1 MASLQRTNQPGS
13 MVPNRQIRG
22 AILPWE
28 KQLIDTLGLTLEE
41 YQWYANEVANYRPER
56 DPAYDHVPHVVCD
69 PVITPIV
76 ISVVGA
82 GLSFAAS
89 ALAPKPK
96 LPKQTDPA
104 QQQVQEARGADV
116 TGASVNAQNRY
127 TNVDGFTSVQPLARL
142 GESMQMVFAN
152 RRNNYGGVR
161 VETKLLWSQLLSQ
174 GDGQELLAIFLA
186 NGGALETI
194 PDFDGMGIGDSL
206 LRGYQASKLGLY
218 FRNGNGT
225 NRINESNKVAGE
237 LTPRNAADVFMAD
250 FEGNNNLKPIF
261 SGVRI
266 PSTMTL
272 FGISEALRNGQ
283 HWKLPYKR
291 VRVVYPPG
299 PAFGFDAEINDANEA
314 EYRKKLAT
322 VEEAERE
329 RYKVRS
335 FYAPRTGLI
344 AARNS
349 ANTLLAQPANQ
360 QWLDLDI
367 AINDLIEFHVYGGNS
382 PNDFG
387 DVGNQDV
394 IAQEDS
400 IRQVVD
406 DVIILGETYLVAG
419 VEAVCV
425 KESKPD
431 LWDKT
436 DKKIYTF
443 KAIQAGKTRLT
454 HEGIVINQAANDV
467 AGPSAFLSQINP
479 CYGPT
484 VCKLAI
490 AHFTT
495 TRKLNQVE
503 IGIKSRVFKRFNGI
517 ANFASQ
523 PSDNVLSRIEQGG
536 NTFNIGTYSD
546 YGLRYSFFRLEVK
559 EKGAT
564 EWYALRL
571 SSGSAFCVKGRTP
584 VDQFNFIRLVFPD
597 SNKQYE
603 IRFRPI
609 AGGAYLAY
617 NQPAGN
623 PVCVLDSRTG
633 NYEQYSA
640 TTPIGAFAVSFK
652 GRLEHLNEIDA
663 TNDVLFLRGKPAGGG
678 TTALSPIVFDASAEI
693 SEQTYDQSLD
703 GGNGGYITGSK
714 IFTTSYSGS
723 GSGLTVSI
731 LALQRAIA
739 RPVGNV
745 VIGLQTRWLHM
756 GIMKAPIPQS
766 SGEELTDTVQ
776 FNRGS
781 YYVQVKF
788 TLRSMTFAEYAT
800 KVGDPAN
807 GGKYGTGYGTTSSDE
822 GWESPFLW
830 VNLNPFPSTVTILDY
845 NGYSVDADGNP
856 FFDPAANGTY
866 SVSMPQGFATPANGK
881 VQADIS
887 VAFTNTQQV
896 YKANIQI
903 RDGGSGYE
911 KGDQVSINGLN
922 NSPTL
927 VIGTVTPLGYGA
939 DIVEKFDAVADVYL
953 NEGQEGSHESG
964 PEHQIVYIN
973 EQREN
978 IKLDKQATTISTIE
992 YAPLYENMS
1001 LLGLQLRSGKEWSS
1015 FNNFT
1020 YYAKKGSKVRKIIN
1034 ESDFTT
1040 RQEVIVLA
1048 GTFDAS
1054 AGGGTGLIASVTR
1067 EGAML
1072 GGLTVGQPLP
1082 AAASANTGYYFTVSE
1097 EGTITSGNAPRITF
1111 NKFDTISS
1119 KGKAW
1124 LANYIYDA
1132 SNLYPEILY
1141 HLISNSNLMPTTMVD
1156 WDGFAEACKVCLANN
1171 FYWDGVLAAPVNIR
1185 DWGTENAQ
1193 YFFLDFLVLG
1203 GKLSLQPTFPV
1214 NKGTDINGYTLSG
1227 AYNRLPLISALFTDG
1242 NIIEDSLQVSWYPA
1256 EQRKAPQILVTLRD
1270 EVENGFAETR
1280 NILVKRIDA
1289 ANPNPQVEAIDFT
1302 GFCTSA
1308 DHAIQFA
1315 KLLIN
1320 VRYHV
1325 THTITFKTLPS
1336 GLALQPG
1343 QYFRVSSQ
1351 ARHVEQF
1358 QNGYVLENGTVVSSS
1373 PMADG
1378 TYTVYFWRSGMPQVE
1393 ERPNA
1398 QGQNQGMVIVNGKTT
1413 PEFANSVF
1421 TQYNNTTS
1429 NRLYKAE
1436 LISYDEEGMVE
1447 ITGSHVPVETDG
1459 KITYLNMDATLF
1471 EVQNEQ

>member
-1 MASLQRTNQPGS
+1 
-13 MVPNRQIRG
+13 MVPSRQIRG

-56 DPAYDHVPHVVCD
+56 DPAYDHVPHVVCV
-69 PVITPIV
+69 PVVPLVMTI
-76 ISVVGA
+76 VGA

-152 RRNNYGGVR
+152 RRGTYGGVR

-250 FEGNNNLKPIF
+250 FKGNNNLKPIF

-266 PSTMTL
+266 PSTMTV
-272 FGISEALRNGQ
+272 FGISEPLRNGQ

-299 PAFGFDAEINDANEA
+299 PVFQFNFELYAADEA

-349 ANTLLAQPANQ
+349 TNTLLAQPTNQ

-400 IRQVVD
+400 IRQIVD

-454 HEGIVINQAANDV
+454 NEGIVINQAANDV

-523 PSDNVLSRIEQGG
+523 PSDNVLNRIEQGG

-640 TTPIGAFAVSFK
+640 TTPIGAFVVSFK

-756 GIMKAPIPQS
+756 GIMKAPIPKT
-766 SGEELTDTVQ
+766 SGEEWTDTVQ

-788 TLRSMTFAEYAT
+788 TLRAMTFAEYAT

-903 RDGGSGYE
+903 RDGGSGY
-911 KGDQVSINGLN
+911 KIGDRVSINGLN

-927 VIGTVTPLGYGA
+927 VIGTVTPPGYGA

-978 IKLDKQATTISTIE
+978 IKLDKQATTTSTIE

-1020 YYAKKGSKVRKIIN
+1020 YYAKKGSKVRKII
-1034 ESDFTT
+1034 D
-1040 RQEVIVLA
+1040 
-1048 GTFDAS
+1048 
-1054 AGGGTGLIASVTR
+1054 
-1067 EGAML
+1067 EGN
-1072 GGLTVGQPLP
+1072 LTV
-1082 AAASANTGYYFTVSE
+1082 N
-1097 EGTITSGNAPRITF
+1097 
-1111 NKFDTISS
+1111 SS
-1119 KGKAW
+1119 N
-1124 LANYIYDA
+1124 LANAVYDA

-1171 FYWDGVLAAPVNIR
+1171 FYWDGVLSAPVNIR

-1378 TYTVYFWRSGMPQVE
+1378 TYTVYFWRSSMTQVE
-1393 ERPNA
+1393 ERS
-1398 QGQNQGMVIVNGKTT
+1398 MVIVNGKTT

-1421 TQYNNTTS
+1421 TQYNTATS

-1447 ITGSHVPVETDG
+1447 ITGSHVPVETNG

>member
-1 MASLQRTNQPGS
+1 MASLQLYNQPGG
-13 MVPNRQIRG
+13 MVTKRQIRG

-28 KQLIDTLGLTLEE
+28 KQLIDTLGLTIEE
-41 YQWYANEVANYRPER
+41 YNWYANEVANYRPER
-56 DPAYDHVPHVVCD
+56 DPAYDVVPEVQCTGID
-69 PVITPIV
+69 PISLIV
-76 ISVVGA
+76 INLVVGIGA
-82 GLSFAAS
+82 SFAS
-89 ALAPKPK
+89 QALAPKPK

-266 PSTMTL
+266 PSTMTV
-272 FGISEALRNGQ
+272 FGISEPLRNGQ

-299 PAFGFDAEINDANEA
+299 PAFGFDAQINDANET

-322 VEEAERE
+322 VEEAARE
-329 RYKVRS
+329 MYKVRS

-367 AINDLIEFHVYGGNS
+367 AVNDLIEFHVYGGNS

-425 KESKPD
+425 KESKLD

-454 HEGIVINQAANDV
+454 NEGIVINQAANDV

-617 NQPAGN
+617 NQPANN

-640 TTPIGAFAVSFK
+640 TTPIGAFVVSFK

-766 SGEELTDTVQ
+766 SGEEWTDTVQ

-788 TLRSMTFAEYAT
+788 TLRAMTFAEYAT

-822 GWESPFLW
+822 GWKSPFLW

-866 SVSMPQGFATPANGK
+866 SVSMPQGFAASANGK

-887 VAFTNTQQV
+887 VAFTNIQQV

-903 RDGGSGYE
+903 RDGGSGYK
-911 KGDQVSINGLN
+911 KGDRVSINGLN

-927 VIGTVTPLGYGA
+927 DIGTVTPPGYGA

-978 IKLDKQATTISTIE
+978 IKLDKQATTSSTIE

-1020 YYAKKGSKVRKIIN
+1020 YYAKKGSKVRKIIDEGN
-1034 ESDFTT
+1034 
-1040 RQEVIVLA
+1040 LA
-1048 GTFDAS
+1048 T
-1054 AGGGTGLIASVTR
+1054 
-1067 EGAML
+1067 
-1072 GGLTVGQPLP
+1072 
-1082 AAASANTGYYFTVSE
+1082 N
-1097 EGTITSGNAPRITF
+1097 
-1111 NKFDTISS
+1111 SS
-1119 KGKAW
+1119 N
-1124 LANYIYDA
+1124 LANAVYGA

-1214 NKGTDINGYTLSG
+1214 NKGSDLSGYTLGG

-1289 ANPNPQVEAIDFT
+1289 ANPNPQVEAIDFA

-1320 VRYHV
+1320 VRYHI
-1325 THTITFKTLPS
+1325 THVISFKTLPS

-1358 QNGYVLENGTVVSSS
+1358 QNGYVLEDGTVVSSS
-1373 PMADG
+1373 PMAAG
-1378 TYTVYFWRSGMPQVE
+1378 TYTVYFWRSSMAQVE
-1393 ERPNA
+1393 ERS
-1398 QGQNQGMVIVNGKTT
+1398 MVIGADGKTT

-1436 LISYDEEGMVE
+1436 MIAYDEEGMVE

>member
-1 MASLQRTNQPGS
+1 

-28 KQLIDTLGLTLEE
+28 KQLIDTLGLTIEE
-41 YQWYANEVANYRPER
+41 YQWYANQVANHRPER
-56 DPAYDHVPHVVCD
+56 DATYEVVPHVVCD
-69 PVITPIV
+69 PITVGIV
-76 ISVVGA
+76 TTVVGA

-96 LPKQTDPA
+96 LPKQSDPA
-104 QQQVQEARGADV
+104 QQQSGGDV
-116 TGASVNAQNRY
+116 TGASVNVENRF
-127 TNVDGFTSVQPLARL
+127 TNVDGFTSVQPLAKL

-152 RRNNYGGVR
+152 RRGTYGGVR

-218 FRNGNGT
+218 FRNGNST
-225 NRINESNKVAGE
+225 NRISSANKVKGD
-237 LTPRNAADVFMAD
+237 LNPRDNSDVFAS
-250 FEGNNNLKPIF
+250 ELKGYTTLEPIF

-266 PSTMTL
+266 PSTMTI
-272 FGISEALRNGQ
+272 FGISEPVRNAQ
-283 HWKLPYKR
+283 SWRLPSKR
-291 VRVVYPPG
+291 VRVVFSPPLFNG
-299 PAFGFDAEINDANEA
+299 TDIAG
-314 EYRKKLAT
+314 YY
-322 VEEAERE
+322 EEAAKAINAVEKSDRE
-329 RYKVRS
+329 RRKNSSLYSARS
-335 FYAPRTGLI
+335 GVKTASSAGGF
-344 AARNS
+344 NS
-349 ANTLLAQPANQ
+349 NSSEFK
-360 QWLDLDI
+360 DFDI
-367 AINDLIEFHVYGGNS
+367 AIGDTMVLFVSDGNLPDGS
-382 PNDFG
+382 F
-387 DVGNQDV
+387 
-394 IAQEDS
+394 QELGVADISSKDDNYRQS
-400 IRQVVD
+400 ID
-406 DVIILGETYLVAG
+406 DKIILGETYLVCG
-419 VEAVCV
+419 VEAVAFAENTAEPWNTQLE
-425 KESKPD
+425 KQ
-431 LWDKT
+431 
-436 DKKIYTF
+436 YTF
-443 KAIQAGKTRLT
+443 KALQPGKVRLVGN
-454 HEGIVINQAANDV
+454 GIINHLAAETY
-467 AGPSAFLSQINP
+467 PSENAIIEKLNP
-479 CYGPT
+479 NFGPT
-484 VCKLAI
+484 VCKLAV

-495 TRKLNQVE
+495 TRALSQVE
-503 IGIKSRVFKRFNGI
+503 IGIKSQVYKRFSGI
-517 ANFASQ
+517 TNFSSIPDESYMA
-523 PSDNVLSRIEQGG
+523 DIEKAGG
-536 NTFNIGTYSD
+536 NYTFGTFSD
-546 YGLRYSFFRLEVK
+546 YGVRYSFFRLEVR
-559 EKGAT
+559 EKGSDTWINLNKQAG
-564 EWYALRL
+564 AP
-571 SSGSAFCVKGRTP
+571 FCVKGRTP
-584 VDQFNFIRLVFPD
+584 VNQFNYIRIAFPV
-597 SNKQYE
+597 SSKIQYE
-603 IRFRPI
+603 VRLRPI
-609 AGGAYLAY
+609 SGGAYLAY
-617 NQPAGN
+617 NRPSN
-623 PVCVLDSRTG
+623 NSVCVLDARTG
-633 NYEQYSA
+633 SEIQY
-640 TTPIGAFAVSFK
+640 TINGFDIKFK
-652 GRLEHLNEIDA
+652 GYTQLIDESNA
-663 TNDVLFLRGKPAGGG
+663 TNDVMFFGGKPTVGRVLSITPTEFATNATLTQATFNTTNISGVG
-678 TTALSPIVFDASAEI
+678 T
-693 SEQTYDQSLD
+693 
-703 GGNGGYITGSK
+703 
-714 IFTTSYSGS
+714 
-723 GSGLTVSI
+723 GLTVKIQSSYSQLTKPTGI
-731 LALQRAIA
+731 
-739 RPVGNV
+739 V
-745 VIGLQTRWLHM
+745 VIGLQTRWLHQGLM
-756 GIMKAPIPQS
+756 SPPAPNDAS
-766 SGEELTDTVQ
+766 EGDEHEGTVQ
-776 FNRGS
+776 FTHSSGA
-781 YYVQVKF
+781 YITVKF
-788 TLRSMTFAEYAT
+788 KLRAVNKNSY
-800 KVGDPAN
+800 GL
-807 GGKYGTGYGTTSSDE
+807 YGTGYGASTAQGLPSNTDE
-822 GWESPFLW
+822 GWTQSWLW
-830 VNLNPFPSTVTILDY
+830 QNLSTYNSSVTIIDYSGYDVDNPTVITALPNGDYLVNKPDGYVTPQNNINQAKISVTYGTQQIPIATVTIDKDGA
-845 NGYSVDADGNP
+845 GYKNNDRFAISGIGITCPEFRVTSAL
-856 FFDPAANGTY
+856 PA
-866 SVSMPQGFATPANGK
+866 Q
-881 VQADIS
+881 
-887 VAFTNTQQV
+887 
-896 YKANIQI
+896 
-903 RDGGSGYE
+903 
-911 KGDQVSINGLN
+911 
-922 NSPTL
+922 
-927 VIGTVTPLGYGA
+927 GTVIA
-939 DIVEKFDAVADVYL
+939 ERFDAIADVYL
-953 NEGQEGSHESG
+953 YDGQEGSHENG

-978 IKLDKQATTISTIE
+978 VKYNPLTQNYED
-992 YAPLYENMS
+992 YAPAYENMT

-1020 YYAKKGSKVRKIIN
+1020 YYAKKGSKVRKIIDEGN
-1034 ESDFTT
+1034 
-1040 RQEVIVLA
+1040 LA
-1048 GTFDAS
+1048 T
-1054 AGGGTGLIASVTR
+1054 
-1067 EGAML
+1067 
-1072 GGLTVGQPLP
+1072 
-1082 AAASANTGYYFTVSE
+1082 N
-1097 EGTITSGNAPRITF
+1097 
-1111 NKFDTISS
+1111 SS
-1119 KGKAW
+1119 N
-1124 LANYIYDA
+1124 LANAVYGA

-1171 FYWDGVLAAPVNIR
+1171 FYWDGVLSAPVNIR

-1358 QNGYVLENGTVVSSS
+1358 QNGYVLEDGTVVSSS

-1378 TYTVYFWRSGMPQVE
+1378 TYTVYFWRSGMTEVE

>member
-1 MASLQRTNQPGS
+1 
-13 MVPNRQIRG
+13 MVPSRQIRG

-41 YQWYANEVANYRPER
+41 YQWYANQVANYRPER

-76 ISVVGA
+76 LSVVGA

-104 QQQVQEARGADV
+104 QQQAQEARGADV

-152 RRNNYGGVR
+152 RRGTYGGVR

-186 NGGALETI
+186 NGGELAVQ

-250 FEGNNNLKPIF
+250 FKGNNNLKPIF

-266 PSTMTL
+266 PSTMTV
-272 FGISEALRNGQ
+272 FGISEPLRNGQ

-299 PAFGFDAEINDANEA
+299 PVFQFNFELWARDQQ
-314 EYRKKLAT
+314 EYQKKIAT
-322 VEEAERE
+322 VEEAGRE
-329 RYKVRS
+329 RQKIRS
-335 FYAPRTGLI
+335 FYAPRTGLL

-367 AINDLIEFHVYGGNS
+367 AINDLIEFHVYGNNS
-382 PNDFG
+382 PNLFG
-387 DVGNQDV
+387 DAGNQDV
-394 IAQEDS
+394 IAKEDS

-406 DVIILGETYLVAG
+406 DIIILGETYLVAG

-425 KESKPD
+425 KESKLD

-436 DKKIYTF
+436 DHKIYTF
-443 KAIQAGKTRLT
+443 RTLQAGKTRLT
-454 HEGIVINQAANDV
+454 HEGIVINEPLNDIE
-467 AGPSAFLSQINP
+467 GPSALLNQTNP

-523 PSDNVLSRIEQGG
+523 PSDGVLNRIEQGG

-546 YGLRYSFFRLEVK
+546 YGLRYSFFRLEIR

-564 EWYALRL
+564 EWYRL
-571 SSGSAFCVKGRTP
+571 VRGGGGVFCVKGRTP

-617 NQPAGN
+617 NRPAGN
-623 PVCVLDSRTG
+623 PVCVLDARTG
-633 NYEQYSA
+633 NYENYSVG
-640 TTPIGAFAVSFK
+640 TPIGSIDINFK
-652 GRLEHLNEIDA
+652 GRVEYLNEIDA
-663 TNDVLFLRGKPAGGG
+663 TNDVLFLRGKPLGGG
-678 TTALSPIVFDASAEI
+678 VTALSPITFETNEAI

-703 GGNGGYITGSK
+703 GGNGGYINSSK
-714 IFTTSYSGS
+714 IFTTSHNS

-731 LALQRAIA
+731 LALQRNIA
-739 RPVGNV
+739 TPVGEV

-756 GIMKAPIPQS
+756 GIMNAPIPMYDGQ
-766 SGEELTDTVQ
+766 EYTEVVR
-776 FNRGS
+776 FRKGS
-781 YYVQVKF
+781 YYVDVQF
-788 TLRSMTFAEYAT
+788 TLRARTFAGYAEFL
-800 KVGDPAN
+800 GSGN
-807 GGKYGTGYGTTSSDE
+807 GYYGTGYGIAPPLPPPDEHNNNE
-822 GWESPFLW
+822 GWPYDLLW
-830 VNLNPFPSTVTILDY
+830 TNLNRFPSTVKILDF
-845 NGYSVDADGNP
+845 NGYSIDEEGNP
-856 FFDPAANGTY
+856 FFNSDANGVY
-866 SVSMPQGFATPANGK
+866 SVFMGSGFATPANGR
-881 VQADIS
+881 VQADIN
-887 VAFTNTQQV
+887 VTYTNQQV

-903 RDGGSGYE
+903 RDGGSGY
-911 KGDQVSINGLN
+911 KIGDRVSINGLN

-927 VIGTVTPLGYGA
+927 VIGTVTPPGYGA

-978 IKLDKQATTISTIE
+978 IKLNKQATTTSTIE

-1020 YYAKKGSKVRKIIN
+1020 YYAKKGSKVRKIIDEGN
-1034 ESDFTT
+1034 LATNSSD
-1040 RQEVIVLA
+1040 
-1048 GTFDAS
+1048 
-1054 AGGGTGLIASVTR
+1054 
-1067 EGAML
+1067 
-1072 GGLTVGQPLP
+1072 P
-1082 AAASANTGYYFTVSE
+1082 A
-1097 EGTITSGNAPRITF
+1097 NAVY
-1111 NKFDTISS
+1111 
-1119 KGKAW
+1119 G
-1124 LANYIYDA
+1124 A

-1171 FYWDGVLAAPVNIR
+1171 FYWDGVLSAPVNIR

-1214 NKGTDINGYTLSG
+1214 NKGSDAAGYTLGG

-1351 ARHVEQF
+1351 ARHIEQF
-1358 QNGYVLENGTVVSSS
+1358 QNGYVLENGTVVASS
-1373 PMADG
+1373 PMAAG
-1378 TYTVYFWRSGMPQVE
+1378 TYTVYFWRSSMTQVE
-1393 ERPNA
+1393 QRS
-1398 QGQNQGMVIVNGKTT
+1398 MVISADGKTT
-1413 PEFANSVF
+1413 PEFANGVF
-1421 TQYNNTTS
+1421 TQYSTTTS

-1447 ITGSHVPVETDG
+1447 ITGSHVPLTSDG
-1459 KITYLNMDATLF
+1459 KIVYLNLDASLF